1 MQRGWVDANRAS
13 SKETDK
19 TSYGST
25 AGITVGVRNVKQ
37 TTNILIEKTDT
48 DNPTGANN
56 KLDGVKFILK
66 AQKDQEISHSKMNT
80 KILVEICKS

>member
-37 TTNILIEKTDT
+37 TTNILIEKTETNYESTLTRLMLIND
-48 DNPTGANN
+48 
-56 KLDGVKFILK
+56 KLR
-66 AQKDQEISHSKMNT
+66 
-80 KILVEICKS
+80 